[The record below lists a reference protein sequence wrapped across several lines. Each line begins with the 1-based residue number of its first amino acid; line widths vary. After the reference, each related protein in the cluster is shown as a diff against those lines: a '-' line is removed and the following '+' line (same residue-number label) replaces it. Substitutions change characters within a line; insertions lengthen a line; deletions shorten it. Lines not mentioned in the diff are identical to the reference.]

1 MNTDPS
7 LKEVYAT
14 HHRERRGDSFIIQGD
29 VRGAFLRETIGTG
42 KNVLD
47 IGCRDGALTGY
58 YAKGNDVLGLDIDS
72 DALSRAEEKFSIK
85 TKHTD
90 LHGDWGVS
98 LNTYDVVVA
107 AEVIEHLYYPDIVL
121 QKIHSV
127 LRDGG
132 ILVGSIPIAFSLANR
147 LRFLMGT
154 KKGTPLAD
162 PTHINQFS
170 RPEFE
175 GLLKKNFNEIE
186 IIPLGKF
193 SFLDKFFPGLFS
205 YMILFRAKKM

>member
-7 LKEVYAT
+7 LKDVYAT
-14 HHRERRGDSFIIQGD
+14 HHRERRGESFVIQGD

-42 KNVLD
+42 KKVLD

-58 YAKGNDVLGLDIDS
+58 YSEGNDVLGLDIDS
-72 DALSRAEEKFSIK
+72 DALLRAEEKLSIK

-90 LHGDWGVS
+90 LHGDWGVPES
-98 LNTYDVVVA
+98 AFDVVVA

-121 QKIHSV
+121 QKIHAS
-127 LRDGG
+127 LREGG
-132 ILVGSIPIAFSLANR
+132 VLVGSIPIAFSLANR

-162 PTHINQFS
+162 PTHINHFS

-175 GLLKKNFNEIE
+175 IMLKKLFIEVEIV
-186 IIPLGKF
+186 PLGKF
-193 SFLDKFFPGLFS
+193 AFLDRFFPGLFS
-205 YMILFRAKKM
+205 YMILFRAKKK